1 MFYSRTKIPPREA
14 PLMYASGRQGWNKEA
29 WGGCSMF
36 LLPSRHFFV
45 FRVLILSL
53 PVSISPRKEASVW
66 YWLFFPHLFRGQQL
80 PSTSSSSAKT
90 SSGTWHPSVMA
101 VEICIQIHFEIH
113 VKPPQSTIILSYIC
127 QTVDF
132 NNHLTNICYP
142 SSRNISNQWTRKTW
156 GE

>member
-1 MFYSRTKIPPREA
+1 MFYSRTKKIPPREA

-29 WGGCSMF
+29 WGG
-36 LLPSRHFFV
+36 V
-45 FRVLILSL
+45 FHVSLVDISLCLGSWIFSL

-66 YWLFFPHLFRGQQL
+66 YWLFFPHLFRGQQPL
-80 PSTSSSSAKT
+80 PHHLPLPRHSQGPDIRQSWLSRSASKFT
-90 SSGTWHPSVMA
+90 LRSM
-101 VEICIQIHFEIH
+101 
-113 VKPPQSTIILSYIC
+113 KPPQSTIILSYIC